1 MFTTIDDFVKRWGQ
15 FLGMLLSAIENEA
28 KKHITI
34 AVNFMLLIIP
44 MKIDKFTRIGSISKV
59 KVM

>member
-1 MFTTIDDFVKRWGQ
+1 MFTTIEEFVRRCGQ

-34 AVNFMLLIIP
+34 AVNFMLLIIS
-44 MKIDKFTRIGSISKV
+44 MKIDKFTRYSSLQKV
-59 KVM
+59 KIV